1 MDIRNT
7 STDAA
12 APQPDRMVPILL
24 IETLLVATGL
34 VYYFWMYAV

>member
-1 MDIRNT
+1 MNTRNI
-7 STDAA
+7 STDTA
-12 APQPDRMVPILL
+12 APQPDRMIPILL